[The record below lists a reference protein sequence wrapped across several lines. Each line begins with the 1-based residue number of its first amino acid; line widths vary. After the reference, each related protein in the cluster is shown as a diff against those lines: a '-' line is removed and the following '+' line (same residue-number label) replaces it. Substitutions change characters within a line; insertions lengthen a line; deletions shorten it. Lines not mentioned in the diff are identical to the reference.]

1 MADTARPT
9 NPAGRPV
16 VRPLS
21 PHLQIYR
28 WTWTMAMSVLHR
40 VTGTALYGGTALV
53 AIWLVALA
61 SGPAAYGW
69 VAWFFG
75 SWIGRIVLFGYTWI
89 LMHHMLGGLRQG
101 HQTRGGPPVI
111 QAKSRLSGLQ
121 EHAGQG
127 VEIIAAGPDGIGKI
141 TLSDPDR

>member
-28 WTWTMAMSVLHR
+28 WTWTMAMSVAHR
-40 VTGTALYGGTALV
+40 ITGVALYGGTALLV
-53 AIWLVALA
+53 IWLVALA
-61 SGPAAYGW
+61 AGPGAYGP

-75 SWIGRIVLFGYTWI
+75 SILGRLILFVYTWI
-89 LMHHMLGGLRQG
+89 LMHHMLGGIRHLVWDFG
-101 HQTRGGPPVI
+101 HGMEPGTR
-111 QAKSRLSGLQ
+111 
-121 EHAGQG
+121 
-127 VEIIAAGPDGIGKI
+127 IAMARFTLIGSTALTVLI
-141 TLSDPDR
+141 WLVALVAR